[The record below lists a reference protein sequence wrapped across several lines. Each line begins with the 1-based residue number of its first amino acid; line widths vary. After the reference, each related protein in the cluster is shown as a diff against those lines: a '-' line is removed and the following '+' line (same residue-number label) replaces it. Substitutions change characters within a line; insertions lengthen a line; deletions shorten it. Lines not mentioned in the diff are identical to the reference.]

1 MTARC
6 FICKR
11 TRNCDCKEPQTCHFT
26 ALCLWTMLTRALIG
40 RDAFSLVHHGPIH
53 TTAAGFT
60 D

>member
-6 FICKR
+6 FICKK
-11 TRNCDCKEPQTCHFT
+11 TRNCDCQEPQTGHT
-26 ALCLWTMLTRALIG
+26 LCLWTMLTRALIG
-40 RDAFSLVHHGPIH
+40 RDAFSLVHHGVIH

>member
-6 FICKR
+6 FIGKR
-11 TRNCDCKEPQTCHFT
+11 TRNCDCKEPQTGHFT